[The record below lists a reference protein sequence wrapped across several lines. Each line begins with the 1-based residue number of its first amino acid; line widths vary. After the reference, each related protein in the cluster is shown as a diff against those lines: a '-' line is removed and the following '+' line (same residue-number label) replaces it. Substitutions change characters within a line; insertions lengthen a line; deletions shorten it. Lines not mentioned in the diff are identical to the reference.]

1 MLLGILCG
9 GTGWHV
15 QDLLRAAG
23 GLGHNAEAIDF
34 RRVKAVVPWRQV
46 SQFADKSH
54 ENPPK
59 ISRVDSQSSAASW
72 ETCRHDH
79 LIVRTMPAGS
89 LEQIIFRMDTL
100 HAAIATGT
108 KVWNSPRALETCV
121 DKFLTTSRL
130 GEAGLSVPRTICT
143 QTAADAMLAFADLGG
158 DIVVKP
164 IFGSEGRGMVRLTDP
179 EVAWRTF
186 HAIEQTGGVLY
197 LQEFI
202 HHPGWDVRAFVL
214 GDRVLASMKRFG
226 HGDWRT
232 NVAQGGTTE
241 RYELAPAQQ
250 KLALDAA
257 RATGTMIAG
266 VDLMCDDSG
275 RWVVIEVNAVPGWKA
290 LAATCGIDVASGII
304 RFIAEG
310 AR

>member
-1 MLLGILCG
+1 MRLGILCG

-15 QDLLRAAG
+15 QDLLRAATG
-23 GLGHNAEAIDF
+23 DGHRAEAIDF
-34 RRVKAVVPWRQV
+34 RRVIAEVPR
-46 SQFADKSH
+46 SH
-54 ENPPK
+54 PPFDA
-59 ISRVDSQSSAASW
+59 I
-72 ETCRHDH
+72 
-79 LIVRTMPAGS
+79 IVRTMPAGS
-89 LEQIIFRMDTL
+89 LEQIIFRMDCL
-100 HAAIATGT
+100 HASKIP
-108 KVWNSPRALETCV
+108 VFNPPRALETCV

-130 GEAGLSVPRTICT
+130 DEAGLPVPRTICT

-164 IFGSEGRGMVRLTDP
+164 IFGSEGRGMVRLTDA

-202 HHPGWDVRAFVL
+202 HHPGWDLRVFVL
-214 GDRVLASMKRFG
+214 GDRVLASMKRHG

-241 RYELAPAQQ
+241 PCKLAPAQQ

-257 RATGTMIAG
+257 RATGAVIAG
-266 VDLMCDDSG
+266 VDLLCDEAG

-290 LAATCGIDVASGII
+290 LAATCGIDVAAEII
-304 RFIAEG
+304 RFIAEVT
-310 AR
+310 R

>member
-1 MLLGILCG
+1 MRLGILCG

-15 QDLLRAAG
+15 QDLLRAAKDA
-23 GLGHNAEAIDF
+23 GHRAEAIDF
-34 RRVKAVVPWRQV
+34 RHVKAEVP
-46 SQFADKSH
+46 
-54 ENPPK
+54 
-59 ISRVDSQSSAASW
+59 SARSPFDA
-72 ETCRHDH
+72 

-100 HAAIATGT
+100 HAAVAAGT
-108 KVWNSPRALETCV
+108 RVWNPPRALETCV

-130 GEAGLSVPRTICT
+130 GEADLPVPRTICT
-143 QTAADAMLAFADLGG
+143 QTAADAMLAFAELGG
-158 DIVVKP
+158 DVVVKP

-186 HAIEQTGGVLY
+186 HAIEQTGGILY

-202 HHPGWDVRAFVL
+202 RHPGWDLRVFVL

-241 RYELAPAQQ
+241 PCELAPAEQN
-250 KLALDAA
+250 LALDAA
-257 RATGTMIAG
+257 RATGAMIAG
-266 VDLMCDDSG
+266 VDLMCDESG

-290 LAATCGIDVASGII
+290 LAATCGIDVAAEVM
-304 RFIAEG
+304 RFTAEYG
-310 AR
+310 Q